1 MNIKNILL
9 IIFIIYF
16 IISYN
21 KNKNIEKFAL
31 SDTDKNEMINLI
43 RPAIKEIYNTDMEAV
58 RKLDKMAD
66 DLTKGALKVPGNLT
80 VEGNINSTGTISGVG
95 VVPIGSIIMWSGT
108 IATIPSNYR
117 LCDGGNGTPNLT
129 DKFVICA
136 AQDMYNATSSNTW
149 KAQTNITG
157 TQTMTG
163 GTKDAIV
170 VSHSHGITDPG
181 HFHQQSSETRGGQ
194 GSGNSWYASA
204 IYGYSAVIY
213 TEPKTTG
220 ISINTEGSSGS
231 NQNLP
236 PYYAL
241 AYIMRIA

>member
-1 MNIKNILL
+1 MNIINILL
-9 IIFIIYF
+9 IAIIIYL
-16 IISYN
+16 IISHSK
-21 KNKNIEKFAL
+21 KNRENFTV
-31 SDTDKNEMINLI
+31 TDDI
-43 RPAIKEIYNTDMEAV
+43 RAAVKEIYNTDMEAV

-80 VEGNINSTGTISGVG
+80 VEGTISGVG
-95 VVPIGSIIMWSGT
+95 IVPIGSIIMWSGT
-108 IATIPSNYR
+108 IATIPTNYT
-117 LCDGGNGTPNLT
+117 LCNGGNGTPNLT

-136 AQDMYNATSSNTW
+136 AQDMYNANSGNVW

-170 VSHSHGITDPG
+170 VSHSHSINDPG
-181 HFHQQSSETRGGQ
+181 HTHNMWHGNNHQYADGGITALKMAD
-194 GSGNSWYASA
+194 NN
-204 IYGYSAVIY
+204 YGGTLIK
-213 TEPKTTG
+213 TNTTG

-241 AYIMRIA
+241 AFIMRIS

>member
-1 MNIKNILL
+1 MNIEKILL
-9 IIFIIYF
+9 IGIIIYL
-16 IISYN
+16 IISHSKKNN
-21 KNKNIEKFAL
+21 KEHFAV
-31 SDTDKNEMINLI
+31 TDDI
-43 RPAIKEIYNTDMEAV
+43 RAAVKEIYNTDMEAV

-80 VEGNINSTGTISGVG
+80 VEGTISGVG

-136 AQDMYNATSSNTW
+136 AQDMYNASSSNVW

-157 TQTMTG
+157 TQTITG

-170 VSHSHGITDPG
+170 VSHSHGISDPG
-181 HFHQQSSETRGGQ
+181 HTHDLHNGGNYNWRDPT
-194 GSGNSWYASA
+194 GG
-204 IYGYSAVIY
+204 ISAVRMSSDNYDGTIIK
-213 TEPKTTG
+213 TKTTG
-220 ISINTEGSSGS
+220 ISINTEGSSGT

-241 AYIMRIA
+241 AFIMRIS

>member
-1 MNIKNILL
+1 MNIEKILL
-9 IIFIIYF
+9 IGIIIYL
-16 IISYN
+16 IISHSKKNN
-21 KNKNIEKFAL
+21 KEHFAV
-31 SDTDKNEMINLI
+31 TDDI
-43 RPAIKEIYNTDMEAV
+43 RAAVKEIYNTDMEAV

-80 VEGNINSTGTISGVG
+80 VEGTISGVG

-136 AQDMYNATSSNTW
+136 AQDTYNASSSNVW

-170 VSHSHGITDPG
+170 VSHKHEITDPG
-181 HFHQQSSETRGGQ
+181 HTHDLHNGANYNWRDQTGG
-194 GSGNSWYASA
+194 
-204 IYGYSAVIY
+204 ISAVRMSSDNYNGTIIK
-213 TEPKTTG
+213 TKTTG
-220 ISINTEGSSGS
+220 ISINTEGSSGT

-241 AYIMRIA
+241 AFIMRIS